1 LAEEVTGD
9 RTPAVLVEADIDAVT
24 GFDVLA
30 SRSRRRQTHDTP
42 RSPARMMFCA
52 NTTVTT
58 ASSRFVPCG
67 GLINARMVNSTVR
80 THVTL

>member
-1 LAEEVTGD
+1 
-9 RTPAVLVEADIDAVT
+9 
-24 GFDVLA
+24 
-30 SRSRRRQTHDTP
+30 
-42 RSPARMMFCA
+42 MMFCA